1 MFRWRRW
8 VERSPGSAQPRWPL
22 RLLTPAAWLPQTAGP
37 WLDVGASLHG
47 PVTLRTS
54 GARGLLHALVP
65 GAQRVRVAA
74 LETLET
80 GAQIC
85 TCPSATCQES
95 RDGQRLHFWTSGA
108 VRGPCSSQVCRGC
121 PKRGKRASRRA
132 RRTAGLRSAFSP
144 GPGHGAQLL
153 GTSGSNPTPS
163 QTFIDMTSCVTH
175 TTLRH
180 TCGRRGRWRRG

>member
-1 MFRWRRW
+1 MAQTRNLCFSGEAGLSAVPARLSRGGPSGSSRRQ
-8 VERSPGSAQPRWPL
+8 PGFLRRRGLGWTLGPL
-22 RLLTPAAWLPQTAGP
+22 CM
-37 WLDVGASLHG
+37 HG

-144 GPGHGAQLL
+144 GPGHGAQ
-153 GTSGSNPTPS
+153 
-163 QTFIDMTSCVTH
+163 
-175 TTLRH
+175 
-180 TCGRRGRWRRG
+180 